1 MERREAGACAGGGQ
15 QEGSRD
21 VGDGEEAGCHTDP
34 DPNPKQKSKFKPSHR
49 ELEGKDRTDQVGTI
63 YGGQVEVVVLASQV
77 YDRGGRQLLAHS

>member
-34 DPNPKQKSKFKPSHR
+34 NPNPKQKSKFKPSHR
-49 ELEGKDRTDQVGTI
+49 ELEGLKRQDGP
-63 YGGQVEVVVLASQV
+63 GGYHLWWAG
-77 YDRGGRQLLAHS
+77 RGRGAGLTSV